1 MYKWL
6 FIFSL
11 LLGQVGILIGQQ
23 ALTYPQMDLALIKLR
38 KAIIQQ
44 DVAQYPE
51 ALQDLRDHWGVAANQ
66 MLSFDF
72 TEFNIHELVE
82 VEDLTLHALSDALAE
97 NDSLTAMEELAYF
110 RQNLMDLR
118 TCEGVEFYPLDAFWK
133 SFDIYH
139 DVRHIV
145 NDQMMDLRGWFE
157 FEDMITEMVARW
169 NQYELIVQDYADEYF
184 PGYNHQEQSV
194 INEEMEGCMSHFIES
209 LESGYRPDFIVPCD
223 QVGYTMEKALD
234 LYVNDKHKEIQLN

>member
-6 FIFSL
+6 FVFF
-11 LLGQVGILIGQQ
+11 ILSSNASMIIGQHS
-23 ALTYPQMDLALIKLR
+23 LTYPQMDLAIIKLR
-38 KAIIQQ
+38 KAIIMQ

-51 ALQDLRDHWGVAANQ
+51 ALQVLRDHWGVAANL

-72 TEFNIHELVE
+72 LEFNIDELVE
-82 VEDLTLHALSDALAE
+82 VEDLTLHALADALSG
-97 NDSLTAMEELAYF
+97 NDSLAAMEELAYF

-139 DVRHIV
+139 EVRHIV

-184 PGYNHQEQSV
+184 PGFNQEEQSI

-223 QVGYTMEKALD
+223 QVGFTMEKALD
-234 LYVNDKHKEIQLN
+234 LYVDDRHQEIQLN